1 MASNLTI
8 SSSSYNGELA
18 LPYIHAALLTGDTIA
33 NRYVTVKENVKF
45 KAVLKKLASS
55 GLVKAAGCDFND
67 TGSSLTLSEAVLQV
81 TDLMTNITV
90 CKDQFASDWEAMQTG
105 RGFINDVIP
114 ANFTDFLISYL
125 AGKISEQIEFNL
137 WQGNFTGAVGGA
149 STYTSFD
156 GIMKKLQDAFGATPA
171 YNITSALSV
180 SGAGG
185 TTAIMTAIDSLV
197 AVIPAAI
204 IGSPNTKCYMSR
216 KTFQLY
222 MQACMAAGTGGP
234 TLPSGDAIMKQV
246 YGYEIYVCPGF
257 PNDCLLFAQPD
268 NLFVG
273 TDLVSDQNE
282 VKVVDMSLTDASDNV
297 RMAMRYRFGTQVGFT
312 GDVAVA
318 Y

>member
-1 MASNLTI
+1 MASTLTI
-8 SSSSYNGELA
+8 SSSSYAGELA

-45 KAVLKKLASS
+45 KAVLKKLSS
-55 GLVKAAGCDFND
+55 ANLVQAAGCDFN
-67 TGSSLTLSEAVLQV
+67 TGSSALTLAEATLQV
-81 TDLMTNITV
+81 TDLMTNIQV

-114 ANFTDFLISYL
+114 ANFADFLLTYL
-125 AGKISEQIEFNL
+125 AAKISEQIEFNL
-137 WQGNFTGAVGGA
+137 WVGNFSGSVGGA
-149 STYTSFD
+149 SGYTSFN
-156 GIMKKLQDAFGATPA
+156 GLLKQISDAKSGTPD
-171 YNITSALSV
+171 YNITAALT
-180 SGAGG
+180 AGN
-185 TTAIMTAIDSLV
+185 IMTAIDATV
-197 AVIPAAI
+197 AVIPSSI

-257 PNDCLLFAQPD
+257 SNDCLLFAQPD

-273 TDLVSDQNE
+273 TDLVSDLNE

-297 RMAMRYRFGTQVGFT
+297 RMAMRYRFGTQVGFA

-318 Y
+318 F

>member
-8 SSSSYNGELA
+8 SSSSYAGELA
-18 LPYIHAALLTGDTIA
+18 LPYITAALLTGDTIA

-55 GLVKAAGCDFND
+55 GLVKAAGCSFDNS
-67 TGSSLTLSEAVLQV
+67 TSTLTLSEAVLQV
-81 TDLMTNITV
+81 TDLMTNIEV
-90 CKDQFASDWEAMQTG
+90 CKEQFASDWEAMQTG
-105 RGFINDVIP
+105 RGYINDVIP
-114 ANFTDFLISYL
+114 ANFADFLLSYL

-137 WQGNFTGAVGGA
+137 WVGNFSGSVGGA
-149 STYTSFD
+149 SGYTAFNGLLKVIS
-156 GIMKKLQDAFGATPA
+156 DAKSGTPD
-171 YNITSALSV
+171 YNIAAAL
-180 SGAGG
+180 
-185 TTAIMTAIDSLV
+185 TAANIMTAVDATV
-197 AVIPAAI
+197 AVIPASI

-216 KTFQLY
+216 KTYQLY

-234 TLPSGDAIMKQV
+234 LQPADNAILKQV

-257 PNDCLLFAQPD
+257 SNDCLLFAQPD

-273 TDLVSDQNE
+273 TDLVSDLNE

-297 RMAMRYRFGTQVGFT
+297 RMAMRYRFGTQIGFA

-318 Y
+318 F

>member
-1 MASNLTI
+1 MASTLTI
-8 SSSSYNGELA
+8 SSSSYAGELA

-45 KAVLKKLASS
+45 KAVLKKLSS
-55 GLVKAAGCDFND
+55 ANLVQAAGCDFN
-67 TGSSLTLSEAVLQV
+67 TGSSALTLAEATLQV
-81 TDLMTNITV
+81 TDLMTNIQV
-90 CKDQFASDWEAMQTG
+90 CKDQFAQDWEAMQTG

-114 ANFTDFLISYL
+114 ANFADFLLTYL
-125 AGKISEQIEFNL
+125 AAKISEQIEFNL
-137 WQGNFTGAVGGA
+137 WVGNFSGSVGGA
-149 STYTSFD
+149 SGYTSFN
-156 GIMKKLQDAFGATPA
+156 GLLKQISDAKSGTPD
-171 YNITSALSV
+171 YNIAAALT
-180 SGAGG
+180 AGN
-185 TTAIMTAIDSLV
+185 IMTAIDATV
-197 AVIPAAI
+197 AVIPSSI

-257 PNDCLLFAQPD
+257 SNDCLLFAQPD

-273 TDLVSDQNE
+273 TDLVSDLNE

-297 RMAMRYRFGTQVGFT
+297 RMAMRYRFGTQVGFA

-318 Y
+318 F

>member
-8 SSSSYNGELA
+8 SNSSYAGELA
-18 LPYIHAALLTGDTIA
+18 LPYISAALLTGDTIA

-45 KAVLKKLASS
+45 KAVLKKLASAN
-55 GLVKAAGCDFND
+55 LVKAASCNFDNS
-67 TGSSLTLSEAVLQV
+67 TSTLTLSEAVLQV
-81 TDLMTNITV
+81 TDLMTNIEV
-90 CKDQFASDWEAMQTG
+90 CKADFARDWEAMQTG

-114 ANFTDFLISYL
+114 ANFADFLLTYL

-137 WQGNFTGAVGGA
+137 WQGNFSGAVGG
-149 STYTSFD
+149 SSGYTSFD
-156 GIMKKLQDAFGATPA
+156 GLMKKLQDAFTTSPS
-171 YNITSALSV
+171 YNIAAAL
-180 SGAGG
+180 
-185 TTAIMTAIDSLV
+185 TAANIMTAVDGTV
-197 AVIPAAI
+197 AVIPASI

-234 TLPSGDAIMKQV
+234 LQPADNSILRQV

-257 PNDCLLFAQPD
+257 PNDCLLFAQPE

-312 GDVAVA
+312 SDVAVA

>member
-1 MASNLTI
+1 MASSLTI
-8 SSSSYNGELA
+8 SSSTYAGELA
-18 LPYIHAALLTGDTIA
+18 LPYLHAALLTGDTIA

-45 KAVLKKLASS
+45 KAVLKKLASAN
-55 GLVKAAGCDFND
+55 LVQAAGCNFS
-67 TGSSLTLSEAVLQV
+67 TGSSSLTLSEAVLQV
-81 TDLMTNITV
+81 TDLMTNIEV

-114 ANFTDFLISYL
+114 ANFADFLLTYL
-125 AGKISEQIEFNL
+125 AAKISEQIEFNL
-137 WQGNFTGAVGGA
+137 WVGNFSGSVGGA
-149 STYTSFD
+149 SGYTSFN
-156 GIMKKLQDAFGATPA
+156 GLLKQISDAKSGTPD
-171 YNITSALSV
+171 YNIAAALT
-180 SGAGG
+180 AGN
-185 TTAIMTAIDSLV
+185 IMTAIDATV
-197 AVIPAAI
+197 AVIPSSI

-234 TLPSGDAIMKQV
+234 TLPAGDAIMKQV

-257 PNDCLLFAQPD
+257 SNDCLLFAQPE

-273 TDLVSDQNE
+273 TDLVSDLNE

-297 RMAMRYRFGTQVGFT
+297 RMAMRYRFGTQVGFA

-318 Y
+318 F

>member
-1 MASNLTI
+1 MASTLTI
-8 SSSSYNGELA
+8 SSSSYAGELA

-45 KAVLKKLASS
+45 KAVLKKLSS
-55 GLVKAAGCDFND
+55 ANLVQAAGCDFS
-67 TGSSLTLSEAVLQV
+67 TGSSALTLAEATLQV
-81 TDLMTNITV
+81 TDLMTNIQV
-90 CKDQFASDWEAMQTG
+90 CKDQFAQDWEAMQTG

-114 ANFTDFLISYL
+114 ANFADFLLTYL
-125 AGKISEQIEFNL
+125 AAKISEQIEFNL
-137 WQGNFTGAVGGA
+137 WVGNFSGSVGGA
-149 STYTSFD
+149 SGYTSFN
-156 GIMKKLQDAFGATPA
+156 GLLKQISDAKSGTPD
-171 YNITSALSV
+171 YNIAAALT
-180 SGAGG
+180 AGN
-185 TTAIMTAIDSLV
+185 IMTAIDATV
-197 AVIPAAI
+197 AVIPASI

-257 PNDCLLFAQPD
+257 SNDCLLFAQPD

-273 TDLVSDQNE
+273 TDLVSDLNE

-318 Y
+318 F

>member
-18 LPYIHAALLTGDTIA
+18 LPYITAALLTGDTIA

-55 GLVKAAGCDFND
+55 GLVKAAGCNFDNS
-67 TGSSLTLSEAVLQV
+67 TSTLTLSEAVLQV
-81 TDLMTNITV
+81 TDLMTNIEV
-90 CKDQFASDWEAMQTG
+90 CKEQFASDWEAMQTG

-114 ANFTDFLISYL
+114 ANFADFLVTYL

-137 WQGNFTGAVGGA
+137 WQGNFSGAWSGA
-149 STYTSFD
+149 SGYTAFD
-156 GIMKKLQDAFGATPA
+156 GLMKKLQDAFTTSPS
-171 YNITSALSV
+171 YNITAALT
-180 SGAGG
+180 AGN
-185 TTAIMTAIDSLV
+185 IMTAVDGTV

-204 IGSPNTKCYMSR
+204 MGSPNTKCYMSR
-216 KTFQLY
+216 KTYQLY
-222 MQACMAAGTGGP
+222 MQACMNGISAGGA
-234 TLPSGDAIMKQV
+234 LVPSFDPIAKQV

-312 GDVAVA
+312 SDVAVA

>member
-1 MASNLTI
+1 MASTLTI
-8 SSSSYNGELA
+8 SSSSYAGELA

-45 KAVLKKLASS
+45 KAVLKKLSS
-55 GLVKAAGCDFND
+55 ANLVQAAGCDFS
-67 TGSSLTLSEAVLQV
+67 TGSSALTLAEATLQV
-81 TDLMTNITV
+81 TDLMTNIQV
-90 CKDQFASDWEAMQTG
+90 CKDQFAQDWEAMQTG

-114 ANFTDFLISYL
+114 ANFADFLLTYL
-125 AGKISEQIEFNL
+125 AAKISEQIEFNL
-137 WQGNFTGAVGGA
+137 WVGNFSGSVGGA
-149 STYTSFD
+149 SGYTSFN
-156 GIMKKLQDAFGATPA
+156 GLLKQISDAKSGTPD
-171 YNITSALSV
+171 YNIAAALT
-180 SGAGG
+180 AGN
-185 TTAIMTAIDSLV
+185 IMTAIDATV
-197 AVIPAAI
+197 AVIPSTI

-257 PNDCLLFAQPD
+257 SNDCLLFAQPD

-273 TDLVSDQNE
+273 TDLVSDLNE

-297 RMAMRYRFGTQVGFT
+297 RMAMRYRFGTQVGFA

-318 Y
+318 F

>member
-8 SSSSYNGELA
+8 SASSYTGELA
-18 LPYIHAALLTGDTIA
+18 LPYISAALLTGDTIA

-55 GLVKAAGCDFND
+55 GLVKAAGCDFDNS
-67 TGSSLTLSEAVLQV
+67 TSTLTLSEAVLQV
-81 TDLMTNITV
+81 TDLMTNIEV
-90 CKDQFASDWEAMQTG
+90 CKKDFADDWEAMQTG

-114 ANFTDFLISYL
+114 ANFADFLITYL

-137 WQGNFTGAVGGA
+137 WQGNFSGAYTGASGYA
-149 STYTSFD
+149 AFD
-156 GIMKKLQDAFGATPA
+156 GLMKKLQDAFTTSPS
-171 YNITSALSV
+171 YNISAAL
-180 SGAGG
+180 
-185 TTAIMTAIDSLV
+185 TAANIMTAVDGTV
-197 AVIPAAI
+197 AVIPASI

-234 TLPSGDAIMKQV
+234 LQPADNSILKQV

-312 GDVAVA
+312 SDVAVA

>member
-8 SSSSYNGELA
+8 SSSSYAGELA

-33 NRYVTVKENVKF
+33 NRYVTVKENVKY

-55 GLVKAAGCDFND
+55 GLVKAAGCDFDNS
-67 TGSSLTLSEAVLQV
+67 TSTLTLSEAVLTV
-81 TDLMTNITV
+81 TDLMTNVQV
-90 CKDQFASDWEAMQTG
+90 CKDQFAQDWEAMQTG

-137 WQGNFTGAVGGA
+137 WVGNFSGSAGGA
-149 STYTSFD
+149 SGYTAFNGLLKVISD
-156 GIMKKLQDAFGATPA
+156 AKSGTPDYNCSTLTAANIMSVIDAT
-171 YNITSALSV
+171 
-180 SGAGG
+180 
-185 TTAIMTAIDSLV
+185 V
-197 AVIPAAI
+197 AVIPSSI
-204 IGSPNTKCYMSR
+204 MGSPNTKCYMSR

-234 TLPSGDAIMKQV
+234 LQPADNSILKQV

-257 PNDCLLFAQPD
+257 SNDCLLFAQPE

-297 RMAMRYRFGTQVGFT
+297 RMAMRYRFGTQIGFA

-318 Y
+318 F

>member
-8 SSSSYNGELA
+8 SSSSYTGELA

-55 GLVKAAGCDFND
+55 GLVKAAGCDFDNS
-67 TGSSLTLSEAVLQV
+67 TSTLTLSEAVLQV
-81 TDLMTNITV
+81 TDLMTNVQV
-90 CKDQFASDWEAMQTG
+90 CKDQFAQDWEALQTG

-137 WQGNFTGAVGGA
+137 WVGNFSGSVGGA
-149 STYTSFD
+149 SGYTAFNGLLKVIS
-156 GIMKKLQDAFGATPA
+156 DAKSSTPD
-171 YNITSALSV
+171 YNIAAAL
-180 SGAGG
+180 
-185 TTAIMTAIDSLV
+185 TATNIMTAVDATV
-197 AVIPAAI
+197 AVIPSSI

-234 TLPSGDAIMKQV
+234 TLPSGDAILKQV

-257 PNDCLLFAQPD
+257 SNDCLLFAQPE

-297 RMAMRYRFGTQVGFT
+297 RMAMRYRFGTQIGFA

-318 Y
+318 F

>member
-1 MASNLTI
+1 MSTLTI
-8 SSSSYNGELA
+8 SASSYTGELA
-18 LPYIHAALLTGDTIA
+18 LPYLHAALLTGDTIA

-45 KAVLKKLASS
+45 KAVLKKLASAN
-55 GLVKAAGCDFND
+55 LVQAAGCNFS
-67 TGSSLTLSEAVLQV
+67 TGSSSLTLSEAVLQV
-81 TDLMTNITV
+81 TDLMTNIEV

-114 ANFTDFLISYL
+114 ANFADFLLTYL
-125 AGKISEQIEFNL
+125 AAKISEQIEFNL
-137 WQGNFTGAVGGA
+137 WVGNFSGSVGGA
-149 STYTSFD
+149 SGYTAFNGLLKQIS
-156 GIMKKLQDAFGATPA
+156 DAKSGTPD
-171 YNITSALSV
+171 YNIAAAL
-180 SGAGG
+180 
-185 TTAIMTAIDSLV
+185 TAANVMAAIDATV
-197 AVIPAAI
+197 AVIPASI

-257 PNDCLLFAQPD
+257 SNDCLLFAQPD

-273 TDLVSDQNE
+273 TDLISDQNE

-297 RMAMRYRFGTQVGFT
+297 RMAMRYRFGTQIGFA

-318 Y
+318 F

>member
-8 SSSSYNGELA
+8 SASSYAGELA
-18 LPYIHAALLTGDTIA
+18 LPYISAALLTGDTIA

-55 GLVKAAGCDFND
+55 GLVKAASCDFDNS
-67 TGSSLTLSEAVLQV
+67 TSTLTLSEAVLQV
-81 TDLMTNITV
+81 TDLMTNIQV
-90 CKDQFASDWEAMQTG
+90 CKADFARDWEAMQTG

-114 ANFTDFLISYL
+114 ANFADFLLTYL

-137 WQGNFTGAVGGA
+137 WVGNFSGSVGGA
-149 STYTSFD
+149 SGYTAFNGLLKVIS
-156 GIMKKLQDAFGATPA
+156 DAKSSTPD
-171 YNITSALSV
+171 YNITATLT
-180 SGAGG
+180 AGN
-185 TTAIMTAIDSLV
+185 IMAAVDATV

-234 TLPSGDAIMKQV
+234 TLPAGDAIMRQV

-257 PNDCLLFAQPD
+257 SNDCLLFAQPD

-282 VKVVDMSLTDASDNV
+282 VKVVDMTLTDASDNV
-297 RMAMRYRFGTQVGFT
+297 RMAMRYRFGTQIGFAS
-312 GDVAVA
+312 DVAVA
-318 Y
+318 F

>member
-8 SSSSYNGELA
+8 SSSSYAGELA
-18 LPYIHAALLTGDTIA
+18 LPYISAALLTGDTIA

-55 GLVKAAGCDFND
+55 GLVKAAGCDFDNS
-67 TGSSLTLSEAVLQV
+67 TSTLTLSEAVLQV
-81 TDLMTNITV
+81 TDLMTNVQV
-90 CKDQFASDWEAMQTG
+90 CKDQFAQDWEAMQTG

-137 WQGNFTGAVGGA
+137 WVGNFSGSVGGA
-149 STYTSFD
+149 SGYTAFNGLLKVIS
-156 GIMKKLQDAFGATPA
+156 DAKSATPD
-171 YNITSALSV
+171 YNIAAAL
-180 SGAGG
+180 
-185 TTAIMTAIDSLV
+185 TAANIMTAIDGTV
-197 AVIPAAI
+197 AVIPSSI
-204 IGSPNTKCYMSR
+204 MGSPNTKCYMSR
-216 KTFQLY
+216 KTYQLY
-222 MQACMAAGTGGP
+222 MQACMNGISAGGV
-234 TLPSGDAIMKQV
+234 LVPSFDPIAKQV

-257 PNDCLLFAQPD
+257 SNDCLLFAQPE

-297 RMAMRYRFGTQVGFT
+297 RMAMRYRFGTQIGFA

-318 Y
+318 F

>member
-8 SSSSYNGELA
+8 SASSYAGELA
-18 LPYIHAALLTGDTIA
+18 LPYIQAALLTGDTIA

-55 GLVKAAGCDFND
+55 GLVKAATCDFDNS
-67 TGSSLTLSEAVLQV
+67 TSTLTLSEAVLQV
-81 TDLMTNITV
+81 TDLMTNIEV
-90 CKDQFASDWEAMQTG
+90 CKKDFADDWEAMQTG

-114 ANFTDFLISYL
+114 ANFADFLISYL

-137 WQGNFTGAVGGA
+137 WVGNFSGSVGGA
-149 STYTSFD
+149 SGYTAFNGLLKVIS
-156 GIMKKLQDAFGATPA
+156 DAKSGTPD
-171 YNITSALSV
+171 YNITAALT
-180 SGAGG
+180 AGN
-185 TTAIMTAIDSLV
+185 IMTAVDGTV
-197 AVIPAAI
+197 AVIPASI
-204 IGSPNTKCYMSR
+204 VGSPNTKCYMSR
-216 KTFQLY
+216 KTYQMY

-234 TLPSGDAIMKQV
+234 LQPADNAILKQV

-257 PNDCLLFAQPD
+257 SNDCLLFAQPD
-268 NLFVG
+268 NLFIG

-297 RMAMRYRFGTQVGFT
+297 RMAMRYRFGTQVGFA

-318 Y
+318 F

>member
-1 MASNLTI
+1 MSTLTI
-8 SSSSYNGELA
+8 SSSTYAGELA

-45 KAVLKKLASS
+45 KAVLKKLSS
-55 GLVKAAGCDFND
+55 ANLVQAAGCNFS
-67 TGSSLTLSEAVLQV
+67 TGSSALTLSEAVLQV
-81 TDLMTNITV
+81 TDLMTNIEV
-90 CKDQFASDWEAMQTG
+90 CKDQFAQDWEAMQTG

-114 ANFTDFLISYL
+114 ANFADFLLTYL
-125 AGKISEQIEFNL
+125 AAKISEQIEFNL
-137 WQGNFTGAVGGA
+137 WVGNFSGSVGGA
-149 STYTSFD
+149 SGYTAFNGLLKVIS
-156 GIMKKLQDAFGATPA
+156 DAKSGTPD
-171 YNITSALSV
+171 YNIAAALT
-180 SGAGG
+180 AGN
-185 TTAIMTAIDSLV
+185 IMTAIDATV
-197 AVIPAAI
+197 AVIPANI

-234 TLPSGDAIMKQV
+234 TLPSGDAILKQV

-257 PNDCLLFAQPD
+257 SNDCLLFAQPD

-297 RMAMRYRFGTQVGFT
+297 RMAMRYRFGTQVGFA
-312 GDVAVA
+312 GDCAVA
-318 Y
+318 F

>member
-1 MASNLTI
+1 MASTLTI
-8 SSSSYNGELA
+8 SSSSYAGELA

-45 KAVLKKLASS
+45 KAVLKKLSS
-55 GLVKAAGCDFND
+55 ANLVQAAGCDFN
-67 TGSSLTLSEAVLQV
+67 TGSSALTLAEATLQV
-81 TDLMTNITV
+81 TDLMTNIQV

-114 ANFTDFLISYL
+114 ANFADFLLTYL
-125 AGKISEQIEFNL
+125 AAKISEQIEFNL
-137 WQGNFTGAVGGA
+137 WVGNFSGSVGGA
-149 STYTSFD
+149 SGYTSFN
-156 GIMKKLQDAFGATPA
+156 GLLKQISDAKSGTPD
-171 YNITSALSV
+171 YNITAALT
-180 SGAGG
+180 AGN
-185 TTAIMTAIDSLV
+185 IMTAIDATV
-197 AVIPAAI
+197 AVIPSTI

-257 PNDCLLFAQPD
+257 SNDCLLFAQPD

-273 TDLVSDQNE
+273 TDLVSDLNE

-297 RMAMRYRFGTQVGFT
+297 RMAMRYRFGTQVGFA

-318 Y
+318 F

>member
-8 SSSSYNGELA
+8 SSSSYTGELA
-18 LPYIHAALLTGDTIA
+18 LPYITAALLTGDTIA

-55 GLVKAAGCDFND
+55 GLVKAAGCNFDNS
-67 TGSSLTLSEAVLQV
+67 TSTLTLSEAVLQV
-81 TDLMTNITV
+81 TDLITNIEV
-90 CKDQFASDWEAMQTG
+90 CKEQFASDWEAMQTG

-114 ANFTDFLISYL
+114 ANFADFLITYL

-137 WQGNFTGAVGGA
+137 WVGNFSGSVGGA
-149 STYTSFD
+149 SGYTAFNGLLKVIS
-156 GIMKKLQDAFGATPA
+156 DAKSGTPD
-171 YNITSALSV
+171 YNIAAAL
-180 SGAGG
+180 
-185 TTAIMTAIDSLV
+185 TAANIMTAVDATV
-197 AVIPAAI
+197 AVIPASI
-204 IGSPNTKCYMSR
+204 MGSPNTKCYMSR

-234 TLPSGDAIMKQV
+234 TLPAGDAIMRQV

-257 PNDCLLFAQPD
+257 SNDCLLFAQPD

-282 VKVVDMSLTDASDNV
+282 VKVVDMSLTDASDNI
-297 RMAMRYRFGTQVGFT
+297 RMAMRYRFGTQIGFAS
-312 GDVAVA
+312 DVAVA
-318 Y
+318 F

>member
-8 SSSSYNGELA
+8 SASSYAGELA
-18 LPYIHAALLTGDTIA
+18 LPYISAALLTGDTIA

-45 KAVLKKLASS
+45 KAVLKKLASAN
-55 GLVKAAGCDFND
+55 LVKAASCDFDNS
-67 TGSSLTLSEAVLQV
+67 TSTLTLSEAVLQV
-81 TDLMTNITV
+81 TDLMTNIQV
-90 CKDQFASDWEAMQTG
+90 CKADFARDWEAMQTG

-114 ANFTDFLISYL
+114 ANFADFLLTYL

-137 WQGNFTGAVGGA
+137 WQGNFSGAYTGASG
-149 STYTSFD
+149 YTSFD
-156 GIMKKLQDAFGATPA
+156 GLMKKLQDAFTTSPS
-171 YNITSALSV
+171 YNISAAL
-180 SGAGG
+180 
-185 TTAIMTAIDSLV
+185 TAANIMTAVDGTV
-197 AVIPAAI
+197 AVIPASI

-234 TLPSGDAIMKQV
+234 LQPADNSILKQV

-257 PNDCLLFAQPD
+257 PNDCLLFAQPE

-312 GDVAVA
+312 SDVAVA

>member
-1 MASNLTI
+1 MASTLTI
-8 SSSSYNGELA
+8 SSSSYAGELA

-45 KAVLKKLASS
+45 KAVLKKLSS
-55 GLVKAAGCDFND
+55 ANLVQAAGCDFS
-67 TGSSLTLSEAVLQV
+67 TGSSALTLAEATLQV
-81 TDLMTNITV
+81 TDLMTNIQV

-114 ANFTDFLISYL
+114 ANFADFLLTYL
-125 AGKISEQIEFNL
+125 AAKISEQIEFNL
-137 WQGNFTGAVGGA
+137 WVGNFSGSVGGA
-149 STYTSFD
+149 SGYTSFN
-156 GIMKKLQDAFGATPA
+156 GLLKQISDAKSGTPD
-171 YNITSALSV
+171 YNIAAALT
-180 SGAGG
+180 AGN
-185 TTAIMTAIDSLV
+185 IMTAIDATV
-197 AVIPAAI
+197 AVIPASI

-257 PNDCLLFAQPD
+257 SNDCLLFAQPD

-273 TDLVSDQNE
+273 TDLVSDLNE

-297 RMAMRYRFGTQVGFT
+297 RMAMRYRFGTQVGFA

-318 Y
+318 F